1 MGALRLS
8 ESKLRDIV
16 GEAIRNNVNPTNE
29 KILQEYQDS
38 DFDFPEQRK
47 LRHQMTRDVSP
58 KGVRGAV
65 SSTKADAQ
73 WNKKFADTDY
83 QKSHNL
89 HDVISARGARNLQL
103 THGDNFYKALNSPY
117 GNYKIPEI
125 NPKDIASSLEDI
137 FTSVAT
143 LYRQI
148 DRNIPGSI
156 SDAED
161 VEFRIGSNDPTNMKY
176 AIIKD
181 DLKDIMQILHD
192 DIAENF

>member
-1 MGALRLS
+1 M
-8 ESKLRDIV
+8 
-16 GEAIRNNVNPTNE
+16 
-29 KILQEYQDS
+29 
-38 DFDFPEQRK
+38 
-47 LRHQMTRDVSP
+47 
-58 KGVRGAV
+58 

-103 THGDNFYKALNSPY
+103 AHGDNFYKALNSPY

-137 FTSVAT
+137 FTSVAA

-161 VEFRIGSNDPTNMKY
+161 VEFRIGSNDPANMKY

-181 DLKDIMQILHD
+181 DLKDIMQILYN

>member
-1 MGALRLS
+1 MSLEQPTLHRIQRYQCQ
-8 ESKLRDIV
+8 KCRNK
-16 GEAIRNNVNPTNE
+16 AI
-29 KILQEYQDS
+29 
-38 DFDFPEQRK
+38 
-47 LRHQMTRDVSP
+47 
-58 KGVRGAV
+58 
-65 SSTKADAQ
+65 
-73 WNKKFADTDY
+73 
-83 QKSHNL
+83 
-89 HDVISARGARNLQL
+89 
-103 THGDNFYKALNSPY
+103 NSPY

-161 VEFRIGSNDPTNMKY
+161 VESRIGSNDTTNMKY

-181 DLKDIMQILHD
+181 DLKDIMQILYN